1 MGQFMEVLTT
11 PVGSVF
17 TLLMVPFEAQR
28 PFLLVQSGVSFFFS
42 VVTCTFDVT
51 SDKSLSDPQ
60 S

>member
-1 MGQFMEVLTT
+1 MKVLTVS
-11 PVGSVF
+11 VGSVF
-17 TLLMVPFEAQR
+17 TFLMVPFEAQR

>member
-1 MGQFMEVLTT
+1 MKVLTVS
-11 PVGSVF
+11 VGSVF